1 MNEMTIFL
9 LQPNNNGGKNA
20 DSTTF
25 DRHYYIGIY
34 YPYRVRASL
43 MYVFL
48 FGDPEMIDPS
58 ERDDSL
64 DSQLDS
70 SSFIIIIIYFLFHRL
85 LSCKLNSTCIQY
97 GH

>member
-1 MNEMTIFL
+1 
-9 LQPNNNGGKNA
+9 
-20 DSTTF
+20 
-25 DRHYYIGIY
+25 
-34 YPYRVRASL
+34 

-70 SSFIIIIIYFLFHRL
+70 SFFIISFFFSPASL
-85 LSCKLNSTCIQY
+85 LQTQLNVYTVRTLMSRTHIVVQLPN
-97 GH
+97 

>member
-1 MNEMTIFL
+1 
-9 LQPNNNGGKNA
+9 
-20 DSTTF
+20 
-25 DRHYYIGIY
+25 
-34 YPYRVRASL
+34 

-70 SSFIIIIIYFLFHRL
+70 SFFIISFFFTGFSLANSTQRVYSTDIDVSHTY
-85 LSCKLNSTCIQY
+85 CCTTTKLNTHDVIRRSFMALSPPARFERRAMTAISLR
-97 GH
+97 